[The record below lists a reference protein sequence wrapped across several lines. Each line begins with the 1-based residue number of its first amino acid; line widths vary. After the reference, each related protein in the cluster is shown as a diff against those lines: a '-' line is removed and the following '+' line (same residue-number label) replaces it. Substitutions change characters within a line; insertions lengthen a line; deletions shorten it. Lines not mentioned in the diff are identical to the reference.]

1 MIVRMDE
8 MLTDYY
14 HCCQAGS
21 VLYELKEGRGS
32 QPVRTELQ
40 SPSIKSMD
48 PSGSSTNEKEDF
60 EEDPYR
66 AAMLAFVNYQKNFAT
81 WKEEKEEEETLRT
94 TSIDPHSRSHS

>member
-1 MIVRMDE
+1 MIIRMDE

-21 VLYELKEGRGS
+21 VLYELKEGRGP
-32 QPVRTELQ
+32 QPVRTEPQ
-40 SPSIKSMD
+40 SMD
-48 PSGSSTNEKEDF
+48 PSGSSTNEEEDF

-94 TSIDPHSRSHS
+94 TSIDHHSRSHS

>member
-8 MLTDYY
+8 ILTDYY

-21 VLYELKEGRGS
+21 ILYELKEGRGS
-32 QPVRTELQ
+32 QPVRTEPQ
-40 SPSIKSMD
+40 SMD
-48 PSGSSTNEKEDF
+48 PSGSSTNEEEDF